1 MVWLYGGGANGKS
14 VITRMAR
21 ELLGVDNVSSI
32 PLAQL
37 GARFIGAELQGKLA
51 NIVDEIATNG
61 LMQEDELKKIVSGD
75 PITVE
80 RKGKDPFV
88 FSPTARIFAAT
99 NTLPPSK
106 DSTHGLDRRIVI
118 LTCNRT
124 FQPEEMDRDLAD
136 KLLAE
141 LPGIFVWAL
150 EGLAR
155 LKAQDKFTDVPSSI
169 AAMNDFKDCRN
180 SVSLF
185 KRDCL
190 ELPGLTDVDSGLSS
204 KAFRVPSQEL
214 YRLYKAYCS
223 ANTYQ
228 AFGAEGFGKKLGE
241 LGVKQIQTGGKR
253 YYLAKTVN
261 LEEFGIGQERFEG
274 PSGPTR
280 TDIDDEFDGFA
291 EAA

>member
-1 MVWLYGGGANGKS
+1 
-14 VITRMAR
+14 MAR
-21 ELLGVDNVSSI
+21 ELLGADSVSSI

-37 GARFIGAELQGKLA
+37 GARFIGAELLGKLA

-61 LMQEDELKKIVSGD
+61 LMLEDELKKIVSGD

-80 RKGKDPFV
+80 RKNKDPFV

-106 DSTHGLDRRIVI
+106 DSTHGLDRRLIVMP
-118 LTCNRT
+118 CNRT
-124 FQPEEMDRDLAD
+124 FQPEEMDRDLVE
-136 KLLAE
+136 KLIAE

-150 EGLAR
+150 EGHAQ
-155 LKAQDKFTDVPSSI
+155 LKAQDKFSDVPSCI
-169 AAMNDFKDCRN
+169 AAMEDFKVCRN

-190 ELPGLTDVDSGLSS
+190 ELPALAALAAVASGLSG
-204 KAFRVPSQEL
+204 KAFRLPSQKVYEV
-214 YRLYKAYCS
+214 YQAYCK
-223 ANTYQ
+223 ANGYQ
-228 AFGAEGFGKKLGE
+228 TFGNEMFGKKLNE
-241 LGVKQIQTGGKR
+241 LGVKQIRTGGKR
-253 YYLAKTVN
+253 YYLAKLVD
-261 LEEFGIGQERFEG
+261 LDDSGIGQEHCVE
-274 PSGPTR
+274 PSGPTK